1 MLINQGIWQNRLL
14 SSKFNQSFSL
24 LILHEL
30 SLSPHKRKKIDL
42 VISVET
48 KLSGLCGLSR
58 YQEELIK
65 VIEALRGKSWRY
77 KDISD
82 YLNSKNYKSSRGK
95 DLSPQLVERMY
106 KKYLRKIER
115 ENFIDISLK
124 TDNS

>member
-1 MLINQGIWQNRLL
+1 MSISLEIWPSQSL
-14 SSKFNQSFSL
+14 SSKFNQSFPL

-30 SLSPHKRKKIDL
+30 PISPHKSKSIDL
-42 VISVET
+42 VISVDI
-48 KLSGLCGLSR
+48 KLSYLRGLSR
-58 YQEELIK
+58 YQEELIR
-65 VIEALRGKSWRY
+65 VIEELRGKSWRY
-77 KDISD
+77 KDVSD